1 MRTSLLKTTIMQGR
15 FKHSIPF
22 FPLVPIV
29 FVFAIG
35 AVVMFL
41 WNALLPEILGLKSIS
56 YWQALGLFALSR
68 ILFGNFGFGKR
79 RRPPFF
85 NQQLREKFMTMS
97 PEEKEKFKEE
107 WRQRLK

>member
-1 MRTSLLKTTIMQGR
+1 MQGR
-15 FKHSIPF
+15 YKYNIPF
-22 FPLVPIV
+22 FPLVPVV

-41 WNALLPEILGLKSIS
+41 WNTLLPEIMGLKSIN

-79 RRPPFF
+79 RRPTFIS
-85 NQQLREKFMTMS
+85 QQIREKFMSMS
-97 PEEKEKFKEE
+97 PEEKQKFKEE